1 MVPFYRAIPGQFVI
15 TGKEPDGDSVRFIP
29 DDPTLLKKL
38 HNSFRI
44 KPSKADGSV
53 QLRFEAVDAPE
64 VHYGSE
70 AQPDGDTARNRLL
83 SWMGF
88 KSIAF
93 KGNKVESAKP
103 DAERGMIL
111 SQAAEVNGRP
121 ISYVLLEQ
129 DAEGLRDFVH
139 VTDDILQRTLN
150 YQLLESG
157 EAYLTLYSSSPRE
170 HRDFFRGVARQARDE
185 GRGVWAKD
193 STPEFQLRSQA
204 DISPEGQLIL
214 PKLFRRCTDYLKA
227 VDGGFQGTLPDWL
240 TAHSGGSR
248 DENDRVLIDEHVGP
262 VPFSTLIQQRNS
274 RISFEAD
281 LLEIT
286 VEEK

>member
-1 MVPFYRAIPGQFVI
+1 MVPFYRAISGKFVI

-29 DDPTLLKKL
+29 DQPELLDKL

-44 KPSKADGSV
+44 KPSKDGSV

-64 VHYGSE
+64 VHYGTE
-70 AQPDGDTARNRLL
+70 AQPDGDTARDHLL

-88 KSIAF
+88 KSIQF
-93 KGNKVESAKP
+93 TGTKVQSATP
-103 DAERGMIL
+103 DSKSGTIL

-121 ISYVLLEQ
+121 ISYVLLDN
-129 DAEGLRDFVH
+129 DAQELDDFVH
-139 VTDDILQRTLN
+139 VGANILEKTLN
-150 YQLLESG
+150 YRLLESG

-170 HRDFFRGVARQARDE
+170 HRDFFREVARQARAAK
-185 GRGVWAKD
+185 RGVWAKD
-193 STPEFQLRSQA
+193 STPEFQLRNQA
-204 DISPEGQLIL
+204 DINPEGQLIL

-227 VDGGFQGTLPDWL
+227 VDKGFEGTLPDWL

-248 DENDRVLIDEHVGP
+248 DENDRVLIEERIGP
-262 VPFSTLIQQRNS
+262 VPFSTLLQQRNS

-281 LLEIT
+281 VLEIT